1 MEFNTDLILNIAI
14 VVCVVGAI
22 AALYFSNKKK
32 KAFEAIAYLVDY
44 AENQFGAG
52 NGEYKYNYVITNIYP
67 MLPSLLKNIVSPSTV
82 DKWIEEAVN
91 NLQDELKKKIES
103 NK

>member
-14 VVCVVGAI
+14 VVCIVGTI
-22 AALYFSNKKK
+22 AALYFGNKKK
-32 KAFEAIAYLVDY
+32 KAFESIAYLVDY

-91 NLQDELKKKIES
+91 NLQDELKKKIEE